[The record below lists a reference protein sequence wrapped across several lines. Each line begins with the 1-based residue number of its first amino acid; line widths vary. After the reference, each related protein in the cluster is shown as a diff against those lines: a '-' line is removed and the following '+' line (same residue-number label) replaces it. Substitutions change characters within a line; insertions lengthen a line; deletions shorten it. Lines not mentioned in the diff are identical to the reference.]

1 MKKSENLF
9 EKVLEILEVHISLE
23 SALKELEAIPELAVV
38 GNVVIIDNTEYI
50 ISRHSDNELILE
62 GAF

>member
-23 SALKELEAIPELAVV
+23 AALEELEAIPELVV
-38 GNVVIIDNTEYI
+38 IGNVVIIDNTEYI
-50 ISRHSDNELILE
+50 ISRHSDYSLILE

>member
-1 MKKSENLF
+1 MKKSENLL

-23 SALKELEAIPELAVV
+23 AALRELEAIPELVV
-38 GNVVIIDNTEYI
+38 IGNVVIIDNTEYI
-50 ISRHSDNELILE
+50 IEQHSDNELILE